1 MDPNEIKVYL
11 VYILGPFEDDSFEE
25 DIKDMNEA
33 SEEDD
38 QMIYLFGY
46 STSKKMI
53 NQFMKFRKDARF
65 YITSIKLSKEEFDK
79 FEGYHR
85 SHIIKDCT
93 IEAPSSMIKYHIP
106 ESSYGV
112 CTFEIPLTSMEE
124 TQVLCAFEWL
134 DDYLMNTLTES
145 MTKVLSI
152 FFKCANTN
160 TKLALYKSGILGLIL
175 YLTWLYTGNV
185 PDKDDSYTMI
195 NEVGLLL
202 SYSGETFDFNKLEKR
217 LEKRSK

>member
-85 SHIIKDCT
+85 SYIIKDCT
-93 IEAPSSMIKYHIP
+93 IEAPTSMIKYHIP
-106 ESSYGV
+106 
-112 CTFEIPLTSMEE
+112 
-124 TQVLCAFEWL
+124 
-134 DDYLMNTLTES
+134 
-145 MTKVLSI
+145 
-152 FFKCANTN
+152 
-160 TKLALYKSGILGLIL
+160 
-175 YLTWLYTGNV
+175 
-185 PDKDDSYTMI
+185 
-195 NEVGLLL
+195 
-202 SYSGETFDFNKLEKR
+202 
-217 LEKRSK
+217 

>member
-1 MDPNEIKVYL
+1 
-11 VYILGPFEDDSFEE
+11 
-25 DIKDMNEA
+25 
-33 SEEDD
+33 
-38 QMIYLFGY
+38 
-46 STSKKMI
+46 
-53 NQFMKFRKDARF
+53 
-65 YITSIKLSKEEFDK
+65 
-79 FEGYHR
+79 
-85 SHIIKDCT
+85 
-93 IEAPSSMIKYHIP
+93 
-106 ESSYGV
+106 
-112 CTFEIPLTSMEE
+112 MEE

-175 YLTWLYTGNV
+175 YLTWLYTGNP

-202 SYSGETFDFNKLEKR
+202 RHLISIN
-217 LEKRSK
+217 

>member
-85 SHIIKDCT
+85 SYIIKDCT

-134 DDYLMNTLTES
+134 DDYLMNTLLHLLFPVS
-145 MTKVLSI
+145 LFSLGYR
-152 FFKCANTN
+152 TN
-160 TKLALYKSGILGLIL
+160 R
-175 YLTWLYTGNV
+175 
-185 PDKDDSYTMI
+185 M
-195 NEVGLLL
+195 
-202 SYSGETFDFNKLEKR
+202 YSNF
-217 LEKRSK
+217 